1 MLNKSSIGIL
11 IEKERNKKGRYGY
24 NPYKL
29 VATIIYCFSKFRSS
43 IREIEKLCVFDL
55 RVIYIMQQEQ
65 PSCKAIS
72 ECINKYI
79 LPYQRYLQ

>member
-1 MLNKSSIGIL
+1 MLNKSSIGLL
-11 IEKERNKKGRYGY
+11 IEKERNKKGIYGY
-24 NPYKL
+24 NPYNL

-65 PSCKAIS
+65 PKIGRAHV
-72 ECINKYI
+72 
-79 LPYQRYLQ
+79 